1 MKTLEDL
8 GYKEK
13 GTLYGSQIFVKDAT
27 KTISE
32 EIIIDLAERS
42 AQKEDHDEL
51 EFSPQPSRF
60 TLDEM
65 KAVVSIL
72 DGRQSGHY
80 FDLRIEE
87 NDGLKYYVASFPDVP
102 HAGGASKDKWEA
114 IRLACESLTLILEEE
129 NK

>member
-8 GYKEK
+8 GYKLTDVVEGVGTYYSKEQSNICIDFFHKGAEK
-13 GTLYGSQIFVKDAT
+13 FCF
-27 KTISE
+27 
-32 EIIIDLAERS
+32 
-42 AQKEDHDEL
+42 DEF
-51 EFSPQPSRF
+51 EFGPQPSRF

-65 KAVVSIL
+65 KAIVSIL
-72 DGRQSGHY
+72 DGHQSGHY

-102 HAGGASKDKWEA
+102 YAEGASKDKWEA